1 MVIMMTLKKALM
13 NLLCLPIV
21 ISLVSISPSYALT
34 NEQYKIVVYGLAAGG
49 AWTFWG
55 TLNAA
60 LSYVERGGGPLTTAD
75 GANIIATIC
84 GANAAAFFRI
94 WTPPT
99 DPVSAANILLA
110 ATKAGAVTATAS
122 TCRWVSNSFLKL
134 FFYKQQIEASKLS
147 RWNRFTLESK
157 ARSLNTLETQLAGQI
172 DVAVSKKKSADDYAA
187 TFAHQCPDGPRSDVS
202 CYKLGLL
209 VTRESEEAKAAN
221 LACRQ
226 TAWDIAELAL
236 EIARLEGDFVSLN
249 RMSPRPTA

>member
-1 MVIMMTLKKALM
+1 MVIMMTSKKALM

-21 ISLVSISPSYALT
+21 ISLVSINPSYALT
-34 NEQYKIVVYGLAAGG
+34 SEQYKIIVYGLAAGG

-60 LSYVERGGGPLTTAD
+60 LDYVERGGGPLTTAD

-84 GANAAAFFRI
+84 GANAAAYFRI

-134 FFYKQQIEASKLS
+134 FFDKQQTEAAKLS
-147 RWNRFTLESK
+147 RWNKFTLESR
-157 ARSLNTLETQLAGQI
+157 ARSLKTLETQLAEQI
-172 DVAVSKKKSADDYAA
+172 DRAVSKKKSADDYAA
-187 TFAHQCPDGPRSDVS
+187 TFAHQCPYGPRDNS
-202 CYKLGLL
+202 CYRLGQL

-236 EIARLEGDFVSLN
+236 EIAKLEGDVVALN
-249 RMSPRPTA
+249 KMSPRPR